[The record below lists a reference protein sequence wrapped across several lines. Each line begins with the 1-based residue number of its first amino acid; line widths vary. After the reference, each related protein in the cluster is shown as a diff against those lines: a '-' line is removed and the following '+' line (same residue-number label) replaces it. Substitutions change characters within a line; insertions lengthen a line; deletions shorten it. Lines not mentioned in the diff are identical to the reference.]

1 MGDIFLQIPN
11 WIDAFAMFA
20 MGSVLIASEVL
31 DVVVSMFVVVVVA
44 ETLWAC
50 MVAYTR
56 WLSGR
61 RLLTLS
67 WNV

>member
-1 MGDIFLQIPN
+1 MSSLFFQIPN
-11 WIDAFAMFA
+11 WIDALAMFA
-20 MGSVLIASEVL
+20 MGIVLIAVEVL
-31 DVVVSMFVVVVVA
+31 DVVVSAFLVVVVA

-61 RLLTLS
+61 GLLRLS